1 MSRATNEK
9 LREYYV
15 WFAEHRRDG
24 TNGDVTNRVKFL
36 ETALDGAFDVI
47 SRLAEDV
54 SKLEG
59 RPPESLGRTLWLP
72 TGIKMRGDV
81 RRVGV

>member
-1 MSRATNEK
+1 MSQATNER

-15 WFAEHRRDG
+15 WFTEHRRDG
-24 TNGDVTNRVKFL
+24 AHGDLTNRVKFL

-47 SRLAEDV
+47 ARLAEDV
-54 SKLEG
+54 AKLEG
-59 RPPESLGRTLWLP
+59 RPPSSLGRALWLP

-81 RRVGV
+81 RMAG